1 MEGMGV
7 RVCVWMKHT
16 GELDTCSS
24 ALLFVRLT
32 AVVRQVY
39 VDVFFLW
46 SRIDSML

>member
-24 ALLFVRLT
+24 ALLFVE
-32 AVVRQVY
+32 VNCSGQWQVY
-39 VDVFFLW
+39 VDVFFCGLE
-46 SRIDSML
+46 